1 MVSVKRTSEGF
12 NELNFSLGVFN
23 CFFIVFMFG
32 KHPEHFW
39 LVYLVQG
46 SVLIPRKFYSMWTSR
61 VRYRGTAG
69 TLRLPPRTRCPVVKC
84 DAGVSHVLCC
94 LSCPQPLNQA
104 LYYLDF
110 CWCMN
115 FTALAVIAL
124 LLISGLIA
132 HDDGMVSQPAREAL
146 FNALLGV
153 SIGTL
158 MGAVEW
164 EQLLSRLFEGD

>member
-1 MVSVKRTSEGF
+1 
-12 NELNFSLGVFN
+12 
-23 CFFIVFMFG
+23 
-32 KHPEHFW
+32 
-39 LVYLVQG
+39 
-46 SVLIPRKFYSMWTSR
+46 
-61 VRYRGTAG
+61 
-69 TLRLPPRTRCPVVKC
+69 
-84 DAGVSHVLCC
+84 
-94 LSCPQPLNQA
+94 
-104 LYYLDF
+104 
-110 CWCMN
+110 MN

-164 EQLLSRLFEGD
+164 EQLFSRLFEGD